1 MKSLLI
7 SLLKSLWVALLITSA
22 LVAADSQTAP
32 TGGRIRIDNL
42 DGLAAK
48 AAESANINLDER
60 LLRLVPPILGKDPDD
75 KELKTLI
82 AKLKGVYVR
91 QFEFDNTGAYTE
103 SDVAPVREQLR
114 SPDWARVA
122 EVVSRREG
130 TNVEVYIMTQGGQV
144 GGLVIISSE
153 PKELTVVN
161 IVGAVDIDKLS
172 KLEGQFGV
180 PDLEIERP
188 AKQPQKK
195 P

>member
-1 MKSLLI
+1 MKSLL
-7 SLLKSLWVALLITSA
+7 LLRPLWVALLITSA
-22 LVAADSQTAP
+22 FVVVNSQTAP
-32 TGGRIRIDNL
+32 TGGRIQIDNL
-42 DGLAAK
+42 DRLAAK

-60 LLRLVPPILGKDPDD
+60 LLQLVPPILGKDPDD

-82 AKLKGVYVR
+82 ANLKGVYVR

-103 SDVAPVREQLR
+103 SDVAPIREQLR
-114 SPDWARVA
+114 SPDWSRVA

-144 GGLVIISSE
+144 GGLAIICFE
-153 PKELTVVN
+153 PKELTVIN
-161 IVGAVDIDKLS
+161 LVGAVDLDKLS

-188 AKQPQKK
+188 AKQPPKK

>member
-7 SLLKSLWVALLITSA
+7 LLLRSLWVALLITFA
-22 LVAADSQTAP
+22 FVAADSQTVA
-32 TGGRIRIDNL
+32 TSGRIRIDNL

-48 AAESANINLDER
+48 AAESVNVNLDER
-60 LLRLVPPILGKDPDD
+60 LLRLVTPILGRDPDD
-75 KELKTLI
+75 KELKALI

-103 SDVAPVREQLR
+103 SDVAPIREQLR
-114 SPDWARVA
+114 SPDWSRVA

-144 GGLVIISSE
+144 GGLAIICFE
-153 PKELTVVN
+153 PKELTVIN
-161 IVGAVDIDKLS
+161 LVGAVDLDKLS

-188 AKQPQKK
+188 AKQPPKK